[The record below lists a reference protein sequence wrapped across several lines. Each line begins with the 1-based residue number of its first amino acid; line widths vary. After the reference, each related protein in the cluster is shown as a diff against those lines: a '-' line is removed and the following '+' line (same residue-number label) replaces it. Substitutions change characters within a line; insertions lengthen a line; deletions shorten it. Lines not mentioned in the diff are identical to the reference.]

1 MGTRIVQAIRQLI
14 TGRDNQTH
22 DLGRYSWAISTA
34 AVLAHD
40 ACQLHAGAAVSV
52 RDLAIAL
59 AAVAAAH
66 GVALGLKASTEPA
79 PAKPEEAP

>member
-1 MGTRIVQAIRQLI
+1 MKTLFPGFRKVLLDMV

-22 DLGRYSWAISTA
+22 DLGRWSWAGSTL

-40 ACQLHAGAAVSV
+40 AWQLRQGANVSV

-66 GVALGLKASTEPA
+66 GVALGVKATTEPGGQS
-79 PAKPEEAP
+79 